1 MSRLSE
7 RQLQIIDAA
16 IELISEKSIQEL
28 TIKNLA
34 KKIGFTEGAVYRHFE
49 SKTDILLAILNQFQQ
64 DAAQILDKVCT
75 SEKSAPELIEDI
87 FLHHFRYFT
96 ERPAVT
102 AVIFS
107 ESIFQNESRL
117 SEGVSKLLS
126 MHEEALS
133 CILKK
138 GQDRGEIKKDIRR
151 QELIRIVIGSI
162 RYTVTSWR
170 ISRFNFDLM
179 QEGKRVVKAIIR
191 LIET

>member
-1 MSRLSE
+1 MSRLSD

-34 KKIGFTEGAVYRHFE
+34 KKIGFTEGAVYRHFG

-96 ERPAVT
+96 KRPAVT

-117 SEGVSKLLS
+117 SDGVSKLLN

-138 GQDRGEIKKDIRR
+138 GQDRGEINKDIRR

-179 QEGKRVVKAIIR
+179 QEGKRVVNAIIQ
-191 LIET
+191 LIKT

>member
-1 MSRLSE
+1 MSRLSD

-34 KKIGFTEGAVYRHFE
+34 KKIGFTEGAVYRHFG

-96 ERPAVT
+96 KRPAVT

-107 ESIFQNESRL
+107 ESIFQNENRL
-117 SEGVSKLLS
+117 SEGVSKILS

-170 ISRFNFDLM
+170 ISGFNFDLM
-179 QEGKRVVKAIIR
+179 QDGKRVVNAIIR